1 MAGHS
6 HAANIR
12 HRKNAVDAK
21 KGKLFSKLAK
31 GMISAARQGG
41 GDLESNP
48 KLRLAVEKAKAAN
61 MTRDSI
67 ERAIKKGTGE
77 GAEGDYEELI
87 YEGYAPGGVAVMVAC
102 LTDNRNRTAPDIKHI
117 FDKRGGNL
125 GASGSVA
132 FMFDFRAIFVVENG
146 DRDVHADITRLT
158 VSLSRRIGR
167 RIEVG
172 GGFDVYANRRHA
184 NGLGGWAEAIYRRSA
199 PFTSVALRGHW
210 NEVLHEPAAAAGLGG
225 TSHGVETEVHYES
238 EADWWWTS
246 GRLSFRSLSFE
257 HPEHG
262 RMTDGQAIVNAVLGT
277 RVFRRGPEIRRSFST
292 RRLPTVETGT
302 TVFGEP
308 PQGMGHQIDAWLGY
322 TGIRLLD
329 DGELDGPL
337 PLGGAYDYVTATG
350 RVVGPAGRGLLYE
363 AELYLG
369 TDLQDPG
376 LFVGGT
382 VGLAWRPS
390 TDLELKL
397 SGSHGI
403 DFGYEGGEGATRLSL
418 TMTLRW

>member
-146 DRDVHADITRLT
+146 DRDEDGMMELALEAGAEDVEFGDG
-158 VSLSRRIGR
+158 VSTL
-167 RIEVG
+167 
-172 GGFDVYANRRHA
+172 
-184 NGLGGWAEAIYRRSA
+184 L
-199 PFTSVALRGHW
+199 
-210 NEVLHEPAAAAGLGG
+210 AAATDFISVKEGLEAAGVVIA
-225 TSHGVETEVHYES
+225 S
-238 EADWWWTS
+238 A
-246 GRLSFRSLSFE
+246 
-257 HPEHG
+257 
-262 RMTDGQAIVNAVLGT
+262 
-277 RVFRRGPEIRRSFST
+277 
-292 RRLPTVETGT
+292 ETGY
-302 TVFGEP
+302 V
-308 PQGMGHQIDAWLGY
+308 PQNTIAVEDKDTAGKILKLIDALEDN
-322 TGIRLLD
+322 D
-329 DGELDGPL
+329 DVQNVF
-337 PLGGAYDYVTATG
+337 ANYDIPEDWY
-350 RVVGPAGRGLLYE
+350 
-363 AELYLG
+363 AELQG
-369 TDLQDPG
+369 
-376 LFVGGT
+376 
-382 VGLAWRPS
+382 
-390 TDLELKL
+390 
-397 SGSHGI
+397 
-403 DFGYEGGEGATRLSL
+403 
-418 TMTLRW
+418 